1 MPFRFLN
8 STIDDAIPGSDV
20 KTRAHSKASRNCVDT
35 LMHYTRSALESDA
48 LSHRLSTVAAPAH
61 ALPKLVLA
69 FLLAIV
75 ASQSDL
81 RAQTLAPPTASTPQP
96 AASASAGTEEETI
109 EPTFE
114 TQKLARTYILDVPAP
129 RGQITDRNGEPLAQ
143 NRLNYNLAI
152 NFPTP
157 LDFSDA
163 QALSFAKEKID
174 KTARLIGRKIK
185 ISDDAI
191 LRHYHNRGIMP
202 MEIAQNLTQVEYEQI
217 KNEPP
222 PGVIVRPTY
231 VRVYPNGKVAGQIIG
246 YTGKTG
252 RNPDGIVDNHETL
265 WPETEGREGLEQT
278 FNQMLAG
285 KHGEYKLTFDKDGRK
300 TSEKLITPPEP
311 GFNVVTT
318 IDLRLQQLAEK
329 ALEAKAKRGAIVII
343 DPNNGDILA
352 LASWPTYDPNLFVP
366 SISAEQLKTLQD
378 DKDIPLLPRA
388 YRSSYPPGSTFK
400 IAVGI
405 AALESGAVH
414 PDDRYECVPSIQ
426 IGNVTFHNWKKG
438 NRGALNFVQALTE
451 SCDTWFYQVGIRT
464 GAQPIID
471 WALQLGFGAKC
482 GIPLRGEAEGRV
494 PNDEY
499 MKATHGRRLL
509 NGDIANMSIGQGDT
523 QVTPLQMAQAMGV
536 VANGG
541 TLYQTRLVQQVQT
554 FDNQIVTAYQVRAKR
569 ILNLSAETLDEV
581 HTGMIDVVN
590 GAGGTAHQ
598 ATLDNAEVAGKT
610 GTAQWGPKNKER
622 TAAWFAG
629 FLPADQPRYAFAALY
644 EGDVG
649 SKVHGGSAAAPMI
662 ADVFKEVYKSEKVV
676 SQKQR
681 RAREQPEIRRAEPV
695 EEEDESD

>member
-1 MPFRFLN
+1 M
-8 STIDDAIPGSDV
+8 
-20 KTRAHSKASRNCVDT
+20 T
-35 LMHYTRSALESDA
+35 LLRGTLGG
-48 LSHRLSTVAAPAH
+48 LW
-61 ALPKLVLA
+61 LA
-69 FLLAIV
+69 FLIQATSNGLF
-75 ASQSDL
+75 
-81 RAQTLAPPTASTPQP
+81 AQALAPSAVSSPTP
-96 AASASAGTEEETI
+96 SATQTTDEETI
-109 EPTFE
+109 APTFE

-143 NRLNYNLAI
+143 NKLSYNLAI

-157 LDFSDA
+157 LDFSDT
-163 QALSFAKEKID
+163 QALSFAREKID
-174 KTARLIGRKIK
+174 RTARLIGRKIK

-202 MEIAQNLTQVEYEQI
+202 MEIVQNLSELEYEQI
-217 KNEPP
+217 KNNPP
-222 PGVIVRPTY
+222 PGVIVRPIY

-278 FNQMLAG
+278 FNEMLTG

-300 TSEKLITPPEP
+300 TSEKLITPPDP
-311 GFNVVTT
+311 GYNVVTT
-318 IDLRLQQLAEK
+318 LDLRLQQLAEK
-329 ALEAKAKRGAIVII
+329 ALEARAKRGAIVII

-366 SISAEQLKTLQD
+366 SISAEQLKALQD

-414 PDDRYECVPSIQ
+414 PDDRFDCVPAIQ

-451 SCDTWFYQVGIRT
+451 SCDTWFYQVGIKT

-482 GIPLRGEAEGRV
+482 GIPVRGEAEGRV

-523 QVTPLQMAQAMGV
+523 QVTPLQMAQAMAI

-554 FDNQIVTAYQVRAKR
+554 FDNQLVTAYQVRAKR
-569 ILNLSAETLDEV
+569 TLNLSSETLDEL

-590 GAGGTAHQ
+590 GGGGTAHQ
-598 ATLDNAEVAGKT
+598 ASLDNAEVAGKT

-629 FLPADQPRYAFAALY
+629 FLPADQPRYAFAAVY

-662 ADVFKEVYKSEKVV
+662 ADVFKEIYKGEKVV
-676 SQKQR
+676 SHEQR
-681 RAREQPEIRRAEPV
+681 RAREQREIRRAEPV

>member
-1 MPFRFLN
+1 M
-8 STIDDAIPGSDV
+8 
-20 KTRAHSKASRNCVDT
+20 
-35 LMHYTRSALESDA
+35 RSIFAPAGGLCALFIVLA
-48 LSHRLSTVAAPAH
+48 LSMSH
-61 ALPKLVLA
+61 
-69 FLLAIV
+69 
-75 ASQSDL
+75 
-81 RAQTLAPPTASTPQP
+81 AQTLALPTASSPQP
-96 AASASAGTEEETI
+96 AASASAEPEEETI
-109 EPTFE
+109 VPTFE

-143 NRLNYNLAI
+143 NRLSYNVAI
-152 NFPTP
+152 TFPTP
-157 LDFSDA
+157 LDFSDT
-163 QALSFAKEKID
+163 QVLSFAKEKID
-174 KTARLIGRKIK
+174 RTARLIGRKIR
-185 ISDDAI
+185 ISDEAI
-191 LRHYHNRGIMP
+191 LRHYRNRGIMP
-202 MEIAQNLTQVEYEQI
+202 MEIAQNLTELEYEQT
-217 KNEPP
+217 KNGPP
-222 PGVIVRPTY
+222 PGVMVRPIY

-278 FNQMLAG
+278 FNEMLTG

-311 GFNVVTT
+311 GYNVVTT
-318 IDLRLQQLAEK
+318 LDLRLQQMAENALA
-329 ALEAKAKRGAIVII
+329 AKAKRGAIVII
-343 DPNNGDILA
+343 DPNNGDVLA

-366 SISAEQLKTLQD
+366 SISPEQLKALQND
-378 DKDIPLLPRA
+378 PDIPLLPRA

-400 IAVGI
+400 VAVGI

-414 PDDRYECVPSIQ
+414 PADQYQCVPAIQ

-438 NRGALNFVQALTE
+438 DRGALNFVQALTE

-464 GAQPIID
+464 TAQPIID

-482 GIPLRGEAEGRV
+482 GIPLRGEAEGRI
-494 PNDEY
+494 PTDEY
-499 MKATHGRRLL
+499 MKATHGRKLL
-509 NGDIANMSIGQGDT
+509 NGDIANMSIGQGDILT
-523 QVTPLQMAQAMGV
+523 TPLQMAQSMGV

-569 ILNLSAETLDEV
+569 TLNLSLVTLEQVRD
-581 HTGMIDVVN
+581 GMINVVN
-590 GAGGTAHQ
+590 GAGGTAHR
-598 ATLDNAEVAGKT
+598 ASLDNVEVAGKT

-629 FLPADQPRYAFAALY
+629 YLPADQPRYSFAAVY

-649 SKVHGGSAAAPMI
+649 SNVHGGTTAAPMI
-662 ADVFKEVYKSEKVV
+662 ADIFKEVYKGQNVA
-676 SQKQR
+676 SQRQR
-681 RAREQPEIRRAEPV
+681 RAREQPEIRRAEPI

>member
-1 MPFRFLN
+1 MRSLWGTLGGLWIAFSILAM
-8 STIDDAIPGSDV
+8 ST
-20 KTRAHSKASRNCVDT
+20 
-35 LMHYTRSALESDA
+35 ALC
-48 LSHRLSTVAAPAH
+48 
-61 ALPKLVLA
+61 
-69 FLLAIV
+69 
-75 ASQSDL
+75 
-81 RAQTLAPPTASTPQP
+81 AQALAPSAVPSTTTPPQ
-96 AASASAGTEEETI
+96 TEEETI
-109 EPTFE
+109 VPTFE

-129 RGQITDRNGEPLAQ
+129 RGQITDRNGESLAQ
-143 NRLNYNLAI
+143 NRLSYNLAI

-163 QALSFAKEKID
+163 QALSFAREKID
-174 KTARLIGRKIK
+174 RTARLIGRRLK
-185 ISDDAI
+185 ISDEAI
-191 LRHYHNRGIMP
+191 LRHYRNRGVMP
-202 MEIAQNLTQVEYEQI
+202 MEIAQNLSQLEYEQI
-217 KNEPP
+217 KNNPP
-222 PGVIVRPTY
+222 PGVIVRPIY

-278 FNQMLAG
+278 FNEMLTG

-300 TSEKLITPPEP
+300 ISEKLITPPDP
-311 GFNVVTT
+311 GYNVVTT

-366 SISAEQLKTLQD
+366 SISVEQLKLLQD

-405 AALESGAVH
+405 AALESRAIQ
-414 PDDRYECVPSIQ
+414 PDDEYQCVPSIQ

-471 WALQLGFGAKC
+471 WALALGFGAKC

-509 NGDIANMSIGQGDT
+509 NGDIANMSIGQGDI

-541 TLYQTRLVQQVQT
+541 TFYQTRLVQQVQT
-554 FDNQIVTAYQVRAKR
+554 FDNQIVTAYSVRAKR
-569 ILNLSAETLDEV
+569 TLNLSSETLDEL

-590 GAGGTAHQ
+590 SAGGTAHQ
-598 ATLDNAEVAGKT
+598 ASLDNAEVAGKT

-629 FLPADQPRYAFAALY
+629 FMPADQPRYAFAALY

-662 ADVFKEVYKSEKVV
+662 ADVFKEIYKSEKVV
-676 SQKQR
+676 GQRQR
-681 RAREQPEIRRAEPV
+681 REREQPEVRRAEPV

>member
-1 MPFRFLN
+1 MKSLW
-8 STIDDAIPGSDV
+8 G
-20 KTRAHSKASRNCVDT
+20 T
-35 LMHYTRSALESDA
+35 LGGLW
-48 LSHRLSTVAAPAH
+48 VAFSIQA
-61 ALPKLVLA
+61 
-69 FLLAIV
+69 
-75 ASQSDL
+75 
-81 RAQTLAPPTASTPQP
+81 TPTASFAQALAPSAVPSTSTLPQ
-96 AASASAGTEEETI
+96 ADEETI
-109 EPTFE
+109 VPTFE

-143 NRLNYNLAI
+143 NRFSYNLAI

-163 QALSFAKEKID
+163 QTLSFAREKID
-174 KTARLIGRKIK
+174 TTARLIGRKIK
-185 ISDDAI
+185 ISDEAI

-202 MEIAQNLTQVEYEQI
+202 MEVAQNLSQLEYEQI
-217 KNEPP
+217 KNDPP
-222 PGVIVRPTY
+222 PGVIVRPIY

-278 FNQMLAG
+278 FNDMLTG

-311 GFNVVTT
+311 GYNVVTT
-318 IDLRLQQLAEK
+318 LDLRLQQLAEK

-366 SISAEQLKTLQD
+366 SISTEQLKILQND
-378 DKDIPLLPRA
+378 PDIPLLPRA

-405 AALESGAVH
+405 AALESHAVQ
-414 PDDRYECVPSIQ
+414 PDDQYDCVPAIQ

-438 NRGALNFVQALTE
+438 NRGELNFVQALTE
-451 SCDTWFYQVGIRT
+451 SCDTWFYQVGIKT

-471 WALQLGFGAKC
+471 WALALGFGAKC

-569 ILNLSAETLDEV
+569 TLNLSSETLDEL
-581 HTGMIDVVN
+581 HTGMTDVVN

-598 ATLDNAEVAGKT
+598 ASLDNAEVAGKT

-629 FLPADQPRYAFAALY
+629 FLPADQPRYAFATIY

-662 ADVFKEVYKSEKVV
+662 ADIFKEIYKGEKVV
-676 SQKQR
+676 TQRQR

>member
-1 MPFRFLN
+1 MRSLRGTLGGLWIAFSILAM
-8 STIDDAIPGSDV
+8 ST
-20 KTRAHSKASRNCVDT
+20 
-35 LMHYTRSALESDA
+35 ALC
-48 LSHRLSTVAAPAH
+48 
-61 ALPKLVLA
+61 
-69 FLLAIV
+69 
-75 ASQSDL
+75 
-81 RAQTLAPPTASTPQP
+81 AQALAPSAVPSTTTPPQ
-96 AASASAGTEEETI
+96 TEEETI
-109 EPTFE
+109 VPTFE

-129 RGQITDRNGEPLAQ
+129 RGQITDRNGESLAQ
-143 NRLNYNLAI
+143 NRLSYNLAI

-163 QALSFAKEKID
+163 QALSFAREKID
-174 KTARLIGRKIK
+174 RTARLIGRRLK
-185 ISDDAI
+185 ISDEAI
-191 LRHYHNRGIMP
+191 LRHYRNRGVMP
-202 MEIAQNLTQVEYEQI
+202 MEIAQNLSQLEYEQI
-217 KNEPP
+217 KNNPP
-222 PGVIVRPTY
+222 PGVIVRPIY

-278 FNQMLAG
+278 FNEMLTG

-300 TSEKLITPPEP
+300 ISEKLITPPDP
-311 GFNVVTT
+311 GYNVVTT

-366 SISAEQLKTLQD
+366 SISVEQLKLLQD

-405 AALESGAVH
+405 AALESRAIQ
-414 PDDRYECVPSIQ
+414 PDDEYQCVPSIQ

-471 WALQLGFGAKC
+471 WALALGFGAKC

-509 NGDIANMSIGQGDT
+509 NGDIANMSIGQGDI

-541 TLYQTRLVQQVQT
+541 TFYQTRLVQQVQT
-554 FDNQIVTAYQVRAKR
+554 FDNQIVTAYSVRAKR
-569 ILNLSAETLDEV
+569 TLNLSSETLDEL

-590 GAGGTAHQ
+590 SAGGTAHQ
-598 ATLDNAEVAGKT
+598 ASLDNAEVAGKT

-629 FLPADQPRYAFAALY
+629 FMPADQPRYAFAALY

-662 ADVFKEVYKSEKVV
+662 ADVFKEIYKSEKVV
-676 SQKQR
+676 GQRQR
-681 RAREQPEIRRAEPV
+681 REREQPEVRRAEPV

>member
-1 MPFRFLN
+1 MKSL
-8 STIDDAIPGSDV
+8 AG
-20 KTRAHSKASRNCVDT
+20 T
-35 LMHYTRSALESDA
+35 LGPLWIAFSIHATPTAL
-48 LSHRLSTVAAPAH
+48 
-61 ALPKLVLA
+61 
-69 FLLAIV
+69 F
-75 ASQSDL
+75 
-81 RAQTLAPPTASTPQP
+81 AQALAPSAVPGTTTPPQ
-96 AASASAGTEEETI
+96 AQEETI
-109 EPTFE
+109 VPTFE

-143 NRLNYNLAI
+143 NKLSSNLVI

-157 LDFSDA
+157 LDFSDG
-163 QALSFAKEKID
+163 QTLSFAREKID
-174 KTARLIGRKIK
+174 RTARLIGRKLK

-202 MEIAQNLTQVEYEQI
+202 MEIAQNVSQLEYEQI
-217 KNEPP
+217 KNDPP
-222 PGVIVRPTY
+222 PGVIVRPIY
-231 VRVYPNGKVAGQIIG
+231 VRVYPNGKVAGQVIG

-278 FNQMLAG
+278 FNEMLTG

-311 GFNVVTT
+311 GYNVVTT
-318 IDLRLQQLAEK
+318 LDLRLQQLAEK

-366 SISAEQLKTLQD
+366 SISAEQLKALQD

-414 PDDRYECVPSIQ
+414 ADDRYECVPAIQ

-494 PNDEY
+494 PNDQY

-569 ILNLSAETLDEV
+569 TLNLSSETLDEL

-598 ATLDNAEVAGKT
+598 ASLDNAEIAGKT
-610 GTAQWGPKNKER
+610 GTAQWGPKDKER

-629 FLPADQPRYAFAALY
+629 FLPADQPQYAFAAVY

-662 ADVFKEVYKSEKVV
+662 ADIFREIYKGEKVV
-676 SQKQR
+676 NHR
-681 RAREQPEIRRAEPV
+681 EHRAREQPEIRRAEPV